1 MSTFIDSR
9 FISRTQPQGAVPQS
23 QRAGPPRDSN
33 IVAYEVHVVGE
44 DNALKPAEPL
54 RRVLQSFD
62 RKLYTLVQVSPPE
75 EGKIP
80 VCKIYEK
87 KALREAERAKA
98 KAQKDPASLVKQLE
112 LNWAIGPN
120 DLGHRLNK
128 MVEFLEQGKRVEVVL
143 AGKRKGKKATEEEA
157 LEVLRRIRL
166 RVNKVEGATEW
177 KTMVGKAPEQV
188 TLYFEGKARK

>member
-1 MSTFIDSR
+1 MD
-9 FISRTQPQGAVPQS
+9 
-23 QRAGPPRDSN
+23 

-44 DNALKPAEPL
+44 DNALKPPEPL

-87 KALREAERAKA
+87 RALREIERAKA
-98 KAQKDPASLVKQLE
+98 KAVQKGPALLVKQLA

-128 MVEFLEQGKRVEVVL
+128 LVEFLEQGKRVEVTLV
-143 AGKRKGKKATEEEA
+143 GKKKKGRKATVEEA
-157 LEVLRRIRL
+157 DEVLRRVRL

-177 KTMVGKAPEQV
+177 KAMVGRVPEEV
-188 TLYFEGKARK
+188 TLHFEGKSKK